1 MVFGY
6 LCTGHVRQYTVEKR
20 VYRFGRSKRLLSE
33 AEYAGDHELAIE
45 RIGHRGLNRPEYVV
59 LWFETSDVEQA
70 WDVVRDLLRFNVFV
84 DTETKRPE
92 SIDLQYDLGDNYVS
106 VTGTNLQ
113 DFEKWLTESAEKLLH
128 EIKLGEQAESDRAE
142 GEVAEE

>member
-33 AEYAGDHELAIE
+33 AEYAEDHELAIE

-59 LWFETSDVEQA
+59 LWFETGCRAGLGCRSGLVTLQRFRGHGDQA
-70 WDVVRDLLRFNVFV
+70 TREHRPAVRSRGQLH
-84 DTETKRPE
+84 
-92 SIDLQYDLGDNYVS
+92 
-106 VTGTNLQ
+106 LQ